1 MRHFKREK
9 NMIRKIIKAL
19 WIFLAVIVLA
29 IVIVFVSISKG
40 WIGYM
45 PPVEE
50 LENPSYKFATE
61 IFSEDEKVLGTW
73 SYSKENRVYTAYK
86 DLSPSIINA
95 LIATEDVRFVEH
107 SGIDAKA
114 LFRAFVKRGLMFQKN
129 AGGGSTLSQQL
140 AKQLFTENVA
150 RNTLQRLFQKPIE
163 WVIAVKLERYY
174 TKEEILSMYLNKFD
188 FLNNAV
194 GIKTAAYTYF
204 GCEPKDL
211 KIEEAATLV
220 GMCKNPSLYN
230 PVRFNERS
238 RGRRNVVLEQMRKA
252 GYITDAECDSLQALP
267 LKLTYNRVDHKEGL
281 ATYFREYLRGVMTAP
296 KPVRSDYRGWQMQ
309 KFYEDS
315 IAWETNP
322 LYGWCAKNKKKD
334 GTNYNIYTDGL
345 KIYTTINSRMQQYA
359 EDAVKEH
366 LGDYLQPVF
375 FKEKE
380 GSKNAPY
387 ARSLPE
393 KRVEELLTKAMKQ
406 TERYR
411 LMKEAGASEQQI
423 RKAFDT
429 PEEMT
434 VFSWKGDKDTIMT
447 PMDSIRYYKSF
458 LRTGFMSMD
467 PANGHVKAYVGG
479 PNYVYF
485 QYDMAMVG
493 RRQVG
498 STIKPY
504 LYTLAMENGFSP
516 CDQARHVEQTLIDEN
531 GTPWTPRN
539 ANDKRYGEMVTLKWG
554 LANSD
559 NWISAYLMGKL
570 NPYDLVR
577 LIHSFGVRN
586 KAIDPVVS
594 LCLGP
599 CEISVGEM
607 VSAYTAFANKGIRV
621 APLFVTRIEDSDG
634 NVISTFAPQ
643 MEEVISASSTYKMLV
658 MLRAVINEGTGGRVR
673 RYGITADMGGK
684 TGTTNDN
691 SDAWFMGF
699 TPSLVSGCWVG
710 GDERDI
716 HFGRMTYGQG
726 AAAALPIWAMYMK
739 KVYDDPTLGYDQQER
754 FKLPEGFDPCAGSET
769 PDGEVEER
777 GLDDLFN

>member
-1 MRHFKREK
+1 
-9 NMIRKIIKAL
+9 MIRKIIKAL

-366 LGDYLQPVF
+366 LGDYLQPIF

-485 QYDMAMVG
+485 KYDMAMVG

>member
-1 MRHFKREK
+1 
-9 NMIRKIIKAL
+9 MIRKIIKAL

-29 IVIVFVSISKG
+29 IVIVFVSITKG

-238 RGRRNVVLEQMRKA
+238 RDRRNVVLEQMRKA

-366 LGDYLQPVF
+366 LGDYLQPIF